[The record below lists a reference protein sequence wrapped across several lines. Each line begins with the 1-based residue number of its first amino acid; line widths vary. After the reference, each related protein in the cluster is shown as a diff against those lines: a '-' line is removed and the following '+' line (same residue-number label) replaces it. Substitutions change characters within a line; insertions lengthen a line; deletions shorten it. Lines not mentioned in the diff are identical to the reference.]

1 MDESGETEVYFFSYT
16 YIWREIMVKYGVI
29 IAISLV
35 LIIIV
40 FVSISTIM
48 KNQMDIV
55 TFLQEEE
62 EKSSFVF
69 IENGE
74 TKVAVRPNEY
84 MPLASTV
91 KIVVALEYAF
101 QVEEGKI
108 NKEEKVELTEL
119 ERYYVERL
127 DGGAHEAWLAYIE
140 EQEIVNDGMVT
151 IRDIVRGMI
160 GFSSNANT
168 EYMMAK
174 VGVEN
179 IEARLDGLGV
189 QSHSPLFYYVSAMFI
204 PYELKKDKTVKQ
216 AKEDIVKEINKM
228 SDEDI
233 ARISKVIHQ
242 KITEDD
248 TYIQNADILRWWDK
262 EFDQLY
268 SKIFTKSTTYE
279 YANMMNQI
287 NHHQFPPI
295 VQEEVEY
302 ALGMIMDNPENQK
315 WLQRA
320 GKKGGSTQFILTD
333 ALFAEDKEGNR
344 YEISI
349 FFHNLT
355 PKETERLM
363 KQLNEFELRLLTEP
377 TYREKVYSD
386 LQNH

>member
-1 MDESGETEVYFFSYT
+1 
-16 YIWREIMVKYGVI
+16 MVKYGVI

-108 NKEEKVELTEL
+108 NKEEKVELNEL

-248 TYIQNADILRWWDK
+248 TYIQNADILSWWDK

-344 YEISI
+344 YELAI